1 MGLRPPRF
9 TSLSGCLS
17 VTAKGFMPRPACRG
31 LFKAKSVKKI
41 VILGLIFCGFY
52 ADAQPQIAPLTEIAG
67 RWTNDVQISGQS
79 QFTQSE
85 NFFWVG
91 KFWGVVDSTGKFR
104 FSSENGCKY
113 EGLAYPYFSWWE
125 GQASVTNCPNP
136 SMNRMYSIQFRKT
149 GSFLSFSGSA
159 TSIGPGRVEGAYA
172 LKGTLSRY

>member
-1 MGLRPPRF
+1 M
-9 TSLSGCLS
+9 
-17 VTAKGFMPRPACRG
+17 TARLHAPATAPG
-31 LFKAKSVKKI
+31 PFFEAKSLKKI
-41 VILGLIFCGFY
+41 VVFGLIFFGFY

-79 QFTQSE
+79 QFNQSE

-91 KFWGVVDSTGKFR
+91 KFWGVVDPTGKFR
-104 FSSENGCKY
+104 FASENGCRY

-125 GQASVTNCPNP
+125 GQASVTNCANR
-136 SMNRMYSIQFRKT
+136 SMNRIYAVQFRKT